1 MQEGGAWQG
10 PWSTGGNVK
19 PLGHLTAHE
28 YALAQLR
35 SDILAG
41 VLVGGQRLLQA
52 DLAERLGVSTT
63 PVREALRDLATEGLV
78 KFDSNRGAE
87 VTSINMGEVRDLWT
101 LRTVLEPLAMRIAC
115 DRITPEQL
123 AEAGRILE
131 RMDSEEDRA
140 VWLQLNREFHNV
152 LQQAARIP
160 ALEKTLR
167 LIQDQSAMYLAHRV
181 EEWPAR
187 PKAGQEEHRELFEA
201 LRVKDADAA
210 AEVAHRHLHAIL
222 VDMGDVAAWE
232 VAAVAPD

>member
-1 MQEGGAWQG
+1 
-10 PWSTGGNVK
+10 VK
-19 PLGHLTAHE
+19 PVGHLTAHE

-35 SDILAG
+35 SDILTG

-115 DRITPEQL
+115 SRITPEQL

-131 RMDSEEDRA
+131 RMDAEEDRA

-152 LQQAARIP
+152 LQQATGIP

-181 EEWPAR
+181 EEWPTR
-187 PKAGQEEHRELFEA
+187 PKAGQSEHRQLFEA
-201 LRVKDADAA
+201 LRANDAGTAA
-210 AEVAHRHLHAIL
+210 DVARRHLEAML
-222 VDMGDVAAWE
+222 SDMGDVDEWESAALTS
-232 VAAVAPD
+232 D

>member
-1 MQEGGAWQG
+1 
-10 PWSTGGNVK
+10 VK

-35 SDILAG
+35 SDILGG

-52 DLAERLGVSTT
+52 DLAERLGISTT

-115 DRITPEQL
+115 DRITPEEL

-131 RMDSEEDRA
+131 RMDAEEDRA
-140 VWLQLNREFHNV
+140 VWMQLNREFHNV
-152 LQQAARIP
+152 LQQASRIP

-167 LIQDQSAMYLAHRV
+167 LIQDQSAMYLAQRV
-181 EEWPAR
+181 EEAPNR
-187 PKAGQEEHRELFEA
+187 PKAGQAEHRELFDA
-201 LRVKDADAA
+201 LRVGNADVAA
-210 AEVAHRHLHAIL
+210 KVAHRHLQAIL
-222 VDMGDVAAWE
+222 FDMGDGADWA
-232 VAAVAPD
+232 AAVASD